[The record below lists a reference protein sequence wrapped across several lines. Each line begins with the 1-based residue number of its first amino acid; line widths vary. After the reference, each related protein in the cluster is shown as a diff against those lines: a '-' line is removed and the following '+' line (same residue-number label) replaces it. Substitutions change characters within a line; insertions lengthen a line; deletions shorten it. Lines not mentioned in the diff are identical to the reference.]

1 MPNPNYFV
9 NSGGYALR
17 WYPCRYKPTVNV
29 LLCILPKT
37 SHHARAPSALHTRVP
52 LKWFQHSPPDLYMS
66 PQANT
71 QKTNR
76 ALGPDGRGAS
86 ASQRAADIS
95 LVQVLKRLPN

>member
-1 MPNPNYFV
+1 MVSLQIQTYRQC
-9 NSGGYALR
+9 A
-17 WYPCRYKPTVNV
+17 
-29 LLCILPKT
+29 
-37 SHHARAPSALHTRVP
+37 ALHPSQNKPPRSRAQRTAHTRPPEVVST
-52 LKWFQHSPPDLYMS
+52 HSPPDLYMS